1 MPAKP
6 IDLYNPGMD
15 FLRGTLYAGEFIMRM
30 NSPYVEFTE
39 NETKKRGILWK
50 ILVKMAWIVYNI
62 TMK

>member
-1 MPAKP
+1 
-6 IDLYNPGMD
+6 MD
-15 FLRGTLYAGEFIMRM
+15 FLRGTLYAGDFIMRM